1 MMKELVLIIE
11 EQEVF
16 FIIKAEVA
24 PKVFRENGLKN
35 HDLKEIDI
43 NFSIKDS
50 GDIEKEQD
58 LPLAHENQR

>member
-1 MMKELVLIIE
+1 M
-11 EQEVF
+11 
-16 FIIKAEVA
+16 
-24 PKVFRENGLKN
+24 FRENGLKN